1 MSMTTAEKIAY
12 VQALADD
19 PTATDA
25 VINAYLIKARAAIFA
40 RMYPTGNKPETV
52 VDVPERY
59 ETIQCD
65 LAVRYFLRR
74 GGEGEQIHNE
84 NGIHRHY
91 GSVNDEDLLME
102 VMQVIR
108 L

>member
-12 VQALADD
+12 VQSIVDD
-19 PTATDA
+19 PAATDA
-25 VINAYLIKARAAIFA
+25 LVGTLLTKAKFA
-40 RMYPTGNKPETV
+40 VLNRRYPFGIPEDVT
-52 VDVPERY
+52 DVPDQY
-59 ETIQCD
+59 AINQCD
-65 LAVRYFLRR
+65 LAVRYFLRK

-91 GSVNDEDLLME
+91 GSVNDEDILME
-102 VMQVIR
+102 VMQEIR

>member
-12 VQALADD
+12 VQSIVDD
-19 PTATDA
+19 PEATDA
-25 VINAYLIKARAAIFA
+25 LVGALLTKAKFA
-40 RMYPTGNKPETV
+40 VLNRRYPFGVPEDVT
-52 VDVPERY
+52 DVPDQY
-59 ETIQCD
+59 AINQCD
-65 LAVRYFLRR
+65 LAVRYFLRK

-91 GSVNDEDLLME
+91 GSVNDEDILME
-102 VMQVIR
+102 VMQEIR